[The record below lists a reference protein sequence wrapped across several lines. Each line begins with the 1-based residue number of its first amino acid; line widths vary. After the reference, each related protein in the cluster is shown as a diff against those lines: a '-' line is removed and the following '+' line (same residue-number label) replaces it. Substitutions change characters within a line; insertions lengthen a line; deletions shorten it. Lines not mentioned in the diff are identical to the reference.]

1 MYKFE
6 SKYIIIMNSNIK
18 QFNTFK
24 TNIEH
29 RYQNISLTV
38 IYIHYDNNCLDC
50 MNCIMIL
57 LVICLGYA

>member
-38 IYIHYDNNCLDC
+38 IYIHYTNNCSGIYTSL
-50 MNCIMIL
+50 N
-57 LVICLGYA
+57 

>member
-24 TNIEH
+24 TNIEQLNLSPIKLILKG
-29 RYQNISLTV
+29 RTV
-38 IYIHYDNNCLDC
+38 SK
-50 MNCIMIL
+50 
-57 LVICLGYA
+57 

>member
-18 QFNTFK
+18 QFNTYK

-29 RYQNISLTV
+29 RYHNISLTV
-38 IYIHYDNNCLDC
+38 IYIHYTNNCLGIYTSL
-50 MNCIMIL
+50 N
-57 LVICLGYA
+57 

>member
-29 RYQNISLTV
+29 RYQTISLTV
-38 IYIHYDNNCLDC
+38 IYIHYNNNCLGIYVVKLT
-50 MNCIMIL
+50 NFF
-57 LVICLGYA
+57 